1 MRVLVN
7 GLTDLVINFEEDE
20 LKCLSETEKDDLISA
35 AVKEIV
41 TEQVSWMEIWN
52 LKHKMAKTV
61 TLCFIF
67 LGSFYALINI
77 IKIDNL

>member
-41 TEQVSWMEIWN
+41 TEQVSWMEI
-52 LKHKMAKTV
+52 K
-61 TLCFIF
+61 
-67 LGSFYALINI
+67 
-77 IKIDNL
+77 